1 MKQHLLTTL
10 TLLLA
15 LASGAYAQITAGGI
29 LGTVRDGSGAA
40 VSAASVKIRNI
51 GTNDTR
57 ELTAST
63 EGAFRAP
70 LLPPGSYEVTVVKA
84 GFGRY
89 VQGPIVLRAG
99 QDAELDIKLEV
110 AGVTET
116 ISVSTDAPLLNTT
129 NAEVSTNFESK
140 RISELPLAPNRN
152 VLNLALS
159 VPGVSQLSSGQ
170 SNFASGGVNFSAN
183 GMRVRSNNFMIDGQD
198 SNDPS
203 VTGNQQS
210 INNPDIVAEVKIVT
224 NQFLPEYGRS
234 AGSVVSIIT
243 KSGTNDPH
251 GSAFWFYNS
260 NALNTLSNQEVNA
273 RVTEVPFLNE
283 HQFGGTFGGPAI
295 IPKVYSGKNK
305 TFFFTSIQKW
315 TVRQVGF
322 GSTLSGAPTEA
333 GRALLSGVS
342 PGRPQM
348 QALLTFLPAA
358 QVPTGKFATLN
369 TGSQTLQIPLGN
381 ITGSTGVGQTNY
393 QGTARFDHRFNDKNL
408 LTGRYMVN
416 DDLSYGS
423 GQVTPQGLTTVAP
436 GRNQSA
442 TLAWNYTPAPTVFN
456 EFRVSYQR
464 ALQESN
470 ATNSASSAIP
480 SLEVGELG
488 LVGINAA
495 SSRTAIGL
503 AVNLPQFRR
512 NNTYQLQNTTS
523 WLKGKHSIK
532 GGIDFRRVDIVSFFG
547 PTSRGSVSYDTL
559 QRLYDDVA
567 TVATINATLPGGDV
581 IWPFKQ
587 YDYYFFLQD
596 EWHASRR
603 FTLTYGFRWE
613 SPGPSLN
620 SLIPINNRIVAA
632 AGGNEAYRMTN
643 LPPRDLNNWAPRV
656 GFNYR
661 FGRGPGI
668 LEWLTGDEKL
678 VVRGGYARSYDH
690 NFVNLTLNVASA
702 FPFLNSVNFISG
714 GTATQAFQKV
724 QNARFNGVPANPAT
738 ANRTILS
745 PDQRSAV
752 AEQFS
757 FQLQREFSGNF
768 MLTAGW
774 VGTKGTGLYQTIDGN
789 PIVPN
794 SGGRRV
800 DPNFGVVRNRCN
812 CAGSVYHS
820 LQTSLEKRLSKNFAM
835 GAHYTWSKFI
845 DYASELFNPNALSDV
860 ALPQD
865 SYNRRADRG
874 PSTFDRTHRLSINGV
889 YEVPFFREQKG
900 FVGKV
905 VGGWQ
910 INPFLTFQT
919 GAPFTVLNGADPGG
933 RLSGISGLVGVAIRP
948 NVNSN
953 LDLSNMGIPELY
965 SMWNAIPAAQ
975 RATQGFF
982 TPVTAAQGIG
992 NAGRGILRADGIGN
1006 MDVSLVKNTKI
1017 GEHLNSQLRGDF
1029 FNLTNTRNFGV
1040 PDGRINS
1047 AAFLNQWN
1055 TDGGRR
1061 RIQVSLRLQF

>member
-1 MKQHLLTTL
+1 MKRTLL
-10 TLLLA
+10 TLLLTLA
-15 LASGAYAQITAGGI
+15 MTLSAVAQITSGTILGTIRDASGAP
-29 LGTVRDGSGAA
+29 VSGAG
-40 VSAASVKIRNI
+40 VKARNI

-63 EGAFRAP
+63 EGTFRFP
-70 LLPPGSYEVTVVKA
+70 QLPPGSYEVTVTKA
-84 GFGRY
+84 GFGKY
-89 VQGPIVLRAG
+89 VQGPIVLRSG
-99 QDAELDIKLEV
+99 QDADLSIKLEV
-110 AGVTET
+110 ASVTET
-116 ISVSTDAPLLNTT
+116 ISVNTDAPLLNTT

-152 VLNLALS
+152 ILNLALS

-170 SNFASGGVNFSAN
+170 SNFAAGGVNFSSN

-203 VTGNQQS
+203 VTGNQQT

-224 NQFLPEYGRS
+224 NQFMAEYGRT

-243 KSGTNDPH
+243 KSGTNELH

-273 RVTEVPFLNE
+273 RVTQVPFLNE
-283 HQFGGTFGGPAI
+283 HQFGGTVGGPVL
-295 IPKVYSGKNK
+295 IPKVYNGKDK
-305 TFFFTSIQKW
+305 TFFFTSLQKW

-322 GSTLSGAPTEA
+322 GSTLDGAPTEA
-333 GRALLSGVS
+333 GRQMLSGVS
-342 PGRPQM
+342 QGRAQV
-348 QALLTFLPAA
+348 QALLTYLPAA
-358 QVPTGKFATLN
+358 EVASGKFAPLN
-369 TGSQTLQIPLGN
+369 TGTQTLQIPLGR

-393 QGTARFDHRFNDKNL
+393 QGTARFDHRFNDRNL

-416 DDLSYGS
+416 DDLVYGS
-423 GQVTPQGLTTVAP
+423 GQVTPPGLTTVSPSRA
-436 GRNQSA
+436 QSA
-442 TLAWNYTPAPTVFN
+442 TLAWNYTPAPAVFN
-456 EFRVSYQR
+456 EMRVSYQR
-464 ALQESN
+464 LVSQSDAS
-470 ATNSASSAIP
+470 NSASQAIP

-495 SSRTAIGL
+495 ASRTAIGL

-523 WLKGKHSIK
+523 WIKGKHSIK

-547 PTSRGSVSYDTL
+547 PTSRGSLSYDTL

-587 YDYYFFLQD
+587 YDYYWFLQD
-596 EWHASRR
+596 EWRVSRR
-603 FTLTYGFRWE
+603 FTLTYGLRWE
-613 SPGPSLN
+613 SPGPSLD

-632 AGGNEAYRMTN
+632 AGNNEAYRMTN
-643 LPPRDLNNWAPRV
+643 RPARDLNNWAPRV

-661 FGRGPGI
+661 FGQGPG
-668 LEWLTGDEKL
+668 LLGWLTGNEQL
-678 VVRGGYARSYDH
+678 VLRGGYARSYDH

-714 GTATQAFQKV
+714 GVATQAFTKI
-724 QNARFNGVPANPAT
+724 QNARFSGVPANPAT

-752 AEQFS
+752 AEQYS
-757 FQLQREFSGNF
+757 MQMQREFARDWGV
-768 MLTAGW
+768 TVGW
-774 VGTKGTGLYQTIDGN
+774 VATKGTGLFQTIDGN
-789 PIVPN
+789 PIIPG

-800 DPNFGVVRNRCN
+800 DPNFGVLRNRCN
-812 CAGSVYHS
+812 CAASIYHS

-835 GAHYTWSKFI
+835 GAHYTWAKFI

-874 PSTFDRTHRLSINGV
+874 PSTFDRTHRFTVNGV
-889 YEVPFFREQKG
+889 YEVPFLRDQKG
-900 FVGKV
+900 FAGKV

-910 INPFLTFQT
+910 ISPFLTLQT

-948 NVNSN
+948 NVNTTM
-953 LDLSNMGIPELY
+953 DLSSMGLPELY
-965 SMWNAIPAAQ
+965 RIWNSIPAAQ

-1006 MDVSLVKNTKI
+1006 MDLSVMKNTKI
-1017 GEHLNSQLRGDF
+1017 GERVNTQLRGDF
-1029 FNLTNTRNFGV
+1029 FNFTNTRNFGL
-1040 PDGRINS
+1040 PDGRITS

-1055 TDGGRR
+1055 TDAGRR
-1061 RIQVSLRLQF
+1061 RVQVSLRVQF

>member
-1 MKQHLLTTL
+1 MRTAVLCLFL
-10 TLLLA
+10 TLVLSLA
-15 LASGAYAQITAGGI
+15 APGQITSGEI
-29 LGTVRDGSGAA
+29 LGTVRDASGAVVA
-40 VSAASVKIRNI
+40 NAQVQVHNL
-51 GTNDTR
+51 GTNDRR
-57 ELTAST
+57 ELTASA
-63 EGAFRAP
+63 EGTFRAP
-70 LLPPGSYEVTVVKA
+70 QLPPGSYEVIVIAK
-84 GFGRY
+84 GFGKY
-89 VQGPIVLRAG
+89 VQGPITLRSG
-99 QDAELDIKLEV
+99 QNAEIDVKLEV

-116 ISVSTDAPLLNTT
+116 VSVTTDAPLLNTT
-129 NAEVSTNFESK
+129 NAEVATNFESK

-152 VLNLALS
+152 VINLALS

-170 SNFASGGVNFSAN
+170 TSFASGGTNFSAN
-183 GMRVRSNNFMIDGQD
+183 GMRVRSNNFVIDGQD

-203 VTGNQQS
+203 VTGNQQTV
-210 INNPDIVAEVKIVT
+210 NNPDIVSEIKIIT

-243 KSGTNDPH
+243 KSGTNDLH

-283 HQFGGTFGGPAI
+283 HQFGGTVGGPVI
-295 IPKVYSGKNK
+295 LPKMYNGKDK
-305 TFFFTSIQKW
+305 TFFFTSLQKW
-315 TVRQVGF
+315 TIRQTGF
-322 GSTLSGAPTEA
+322 GTTLDGAPTAE
-333 GRALLSGVS
+333 GRTLLQGVS
-342 PGRPQM
+342 QGRPQM
-348 QALLTFLPAA
+348 QALLTYLPAA
-358 QVPTGKFATLN
+358 QVPNGKFAALN
-369 TGSQTLQIPLGN
+369 TGTQALQIPLGR
-381 ITGSTGVGQTNY
+381 ITGSAAFNQTNY

-416 DDLSYGS
+416 DDLTAGT
-423 GQVTPQGLTTVAP
+423 GQVTPPGLTTISP
-436 GRNQSA
+436 NRNQSA

-456 EFRVSYQR
+456 EMRVSYQR
-464 ALQESN
+464 ANSLTN
-470 ATNSASSAIP
+470 ASDDASQAIP

-495 SSRTAIGL
+495 ASRTAIGL

-512 NNTYQLQNTTS
+512 NNTYQVQNTTS

-532 GGIDFRRVDIVSFFG
+532 MGIDFRRVDIVSFFG
-547 PTSRGSVSYDTL
+547 PTSRGSLSYDTL

-587 YDYYFFLQD
+587 YDYYWFLQD
-596 EWHASRR
+596 EWHASKR
-603 FTLTYGFRWE
+603 FTLTYGVRWE

-620 SLIPINNRIVAA
+620 SLIPINNRIVAG
-632 AGGNEAYRMTN
+632 AGGNEEFRMKN

-661 FGRGPGI
+661 FGKGPGV
-668 LEWLTGDEKL
+668 LGWLTGDEKL
-678 VVRGGYARSYDH
+678 VMRGGYARSYDH

-714 GTATQAFQKV
+714 GRAEQAFTRI
-724 QNARFNGVPANPAT
+724 QNARFSGVPANPRT

-745 PDQRSAV
+745 PDQRSSV

-757 FQLQREFSGNF
+757 FQMQREFSNNW
-768 MLTAGW
+768 MATVGW
-774 VGTKGTGLYQTIDGN
+774 VGTKGTGLYQTIDQN
-789 PIVPN
+789 PIIPN
-794 SGGRRV
+794 SSPAVRV

-812 CAGSVYHS
+812 CASSVYHS
-820 LQTSLEKRLSKNFAM
+820 LQTSLEKRLSQNFAM

-860 ALPQD
+860 AIPQD
-865 SYNRRADRG
+865 SFNRRADRG
-874 PSTFDRTHRLSINGV
+874 PSTFDRTHRITVNGV
-889 YEVPFFREQKG
+889 YEVPFFRDQKG
-900 FVGKV
+900 FAGKLI
-905 VGGWQ
+905 GGWQ
-910 INPFLTFQT
+910 LNPFMTFQT

-933 RLSGISGLVGVAIRP
+933 RLAGISGLVGVAIRP
-948 NVNSN
+948 NVNTN
-953 LDLSNMGIPELY
+953 MDLSSMGVPELY
-965 SMWNAIPAAQ
+965 RLWNTTPAAQ
-975 RATQGFF
+975 RYFTQ
-982 TPVTAAQGIG
+982 VTAAQGLG

-1006 MDVSLVKNTKI
+1006 MDVSVVKNTKI
-1017 GEHLNSQLRGDF
+1017 GERVNTQLRGDF
-1029 FNLTNTRNFGV
+1029 FNLTNTRNFGT
-1040 PDGRINS
+1040 PDGRVNS

-1061 RIQVSLRLQF
+1061 RIQISMRLQF

>member
-1 MKQHLLTTL
+1 MFVATII
-10 TLLLA
+10 LA
-15 LASGAYAQITAGGI
+15 LSLPAAAQITSGEI
-29 LGTVRDGSGAA
+29 LGTIRDASGAA
-40 VSAASVKIRNI
+40 VTGAQVKVHNL

-57 ELTAST
+57 ELTT
-63 EGAFRAP
+63 GVEGSFRAP
-70 LLPPGSYEVTVVKA
+70 QLPPGSYEVIVVKS

-89 VQGPIVLRAG
+89 VQGPIVLRSG
-99 QDAELDIKLEV
+99 QNAELEIKLEV

-116 ISVSTDAPLLNTT
+116 ISVNTDAPLLNTT
-129 NAEVSTNFESK
+129 NAEVATNFESK

-183 GMRVRSNNFMIDGQD
+183 GMRVRSNNFVIDGQD

-203 VTGNQQS
+203 VTGNQQTV
-210 INNPDIVAEVKIVT
+210 NNPDIVAEVKIIT

-243 KSGTNDPH
+243 KSGTNELH
-251 GSAFWFYNS
+251 GSGFWFYNG
-260 NALNTLSNQEVNA
+260 NRLNSLSNQEVNA
-273 RVTEVPFLNE
+273 RFTKVPFLSE
-283 HQFGGTFGGPAI
+283 HQFGGTVGGPVI
-295 IPKVYSGKNK
+295 LPKVYNGKDK
-305 TFFFTSIQKW
+305 TFFFTSLQKW
-315 TVRQVGF
+315 TIRQVGT
-322 GSTLSGAPTEA
+322 GTTLDGAPTAE
-333 GRALLSGVS
+333 GRTLLQGVS
-342 PGRPQM
+342 QNRPQM
-348 QALLTFLPAA
+348 QALLTYLPAA
-358 QVPTGKFATLN
+358 QVANGKFAPLN
-369 TGSQTLQIPLGN
+369 TGTQTLQVPLGR
-381 ITGSTGVGQTNY
+381 ITGVAAVGSTNW

-423 GQVTPQGLTTVAP
+423 GQVTPPGLTTVSPA
-436 GRNQSA
+436 RSQSA
-442 TLAWNYTPAPTVFN
+442 TLAWNYSPAPTVFN
-456 EFRVSYQR
+456 ELRVSYQR
-464 ALQESN
+464 VNTESN
-470 ATNSASSAIP
+470 ASDSSSQAIP

-512 NNTYQLQNTTS
+512 NNTYQVQNTLS
-523 WLKGKHSIK
+523 WIKGKHSIK
-532 GGIDFRRVDIVSFFG
+532 AGIDFRRVDIVSFFG
-547 PTSRGSVSYDTL
+547 PTSRGSLSYDTL
-559 QRLYDDVA
+559 QRLYDDVG

-587 YDYYFFLQD
+587 YDYYWFVQD
-596 EWHASRR
+596 EWHVAKR
-603 FTLTYGFRWE
+603 FTLTYGLRWE

-620 SLIPINNRIVAA
+620 SLVPINNRIVAA
-632 AGGNEAYRMTN
+632 AGGNEGFRMMN
-643 LPPRDLNNWAPRV
+643 LPPRDYNNFAPRV

-661 FGRGPGI
+661 FGKGAGPLG
-668 LEWLTGDEKL
+668 WLTGDEKL
-678 VVRGGYARSYDH
+678 VLRGGYARSYDH

-702 FPFLNSVNFISG
+702 FPFLNSVNFVSG
-714 GTATQAFQKV
+714 GRAEQAFAKI
-724 QNARFNGVPANPAT
+724 QNARFNGVPANPRT

-745 PDQRSAV
+745 PDQRSSV

-757 FQLQREFSGNF
+757 LQLQREFSGDW
-768 MLTAGW
+768 MATVGW
-774 VGTKGTGLYQTIDGN
+774 VGTKGTGLFQTIDGN
-789 PIVPN
+789 PIIPN
-794 SGGRRV
+794 SGGLRV

-812 CAGSVYHS
+812 CAGSTYHS
-820 LQTSLEKRLSKNFAM
+820 LQTSLEKRLSRNFSM

-845 DYASELFNPNALSDV
+845 DYASELFNPNALADV
-860 ALPQD
+860 AIPQD
-865 SYNRRADRG
+865 SFNRRADRG
-874 PSTFDRTHRLSINGV
+874 PSTFDRTHRFTMNGV
-889 YEVPFFREQKG
+889 YEVPLMRDQQG
-900 FVGKV
+900 FLGKV

-910 INPFLTFQT
+910 VNPFLTLQT

-933 RLSGISGLVGVAIRP
+933 RLAGISGLVGVAIRP
-948 NVNSN
+948 NVNSS

-965 SMWNAIPAAQ
+965 NMWNAIPAAQ

-1006 MDVSLVKNTKI
+1006 FDVSVVKNTRI
-1017 GEHLNSQLRGDF
+1017 GERVNSQLRGDF
-1029 FNLTNTRNFGV
+1029 FNLTNTRNFGI
-1040 PDGRINS
+1040 PDARINS

-1055 TDGGRR
+1055 SDGGRR
-1061 RIQVSLRLQF
+1061 RIQLSLRFQF